1 MANGLFASLQA
12 VAMKG
17 WEFAGKWTDRQAEL
31 SQQYGGIYRLGKDGL
46 ALTDGSIHCQGDCRS
61 LATEMGLTMGE
72 QGDPKAHWWVR
83 GRG

>member
-31 SQQYGGIYRLGKDGL
+31 SQQYGGIID
-46 ALTDGSIHCQGDCRS
+46 S
-61 LATEMGLTMGE
+61 
-72 QGDPKAHWWVR
+72 VR
-83 GRG
+83 MD